1 MADDD
6 AITRVGYYSLT
17 ELKLTVR
24 RDGVEREY
32 HFTLKP
38 DLAADERFTA
48 DFGDSPLAEEILRH
62 VAAAFE
68 LEIDPVPIKLQAS
81 SGSR

>member
-32 HFTLKP
+32 HFPMKP
-38 DLAADERFTA
+38 DLAFDEQFAA
-48 DFGDSPLAEEILRH
+48 DFGDSPLSAQILRH
-62 VAAAFE
+62 VEAAFE
-68 LEIDPVPIKLQAS
+68 LEMDPVPIRLPL
-81 SGSR
+81 